1 MCIRDRSLFCEGQK
15 VKDEKGNEI
24 YLPNK
29 WDDFCERFSREQH
42 LPHEHNG
49 MFYTGSF
56 GGDGGYPV
64 TVEIKNGQVAWAKVN
79 FSGRGSRLD
88 ELEYTYEKT
97 NVEKSRKQGRLVREA
112 V

>member
-1 MCIRDRSLFCEGQK
+1 
-15 VKDEKGNEI
+15 
-24 YLPNK
+24 
-29 WDDFCERFSREQH
+29 
-42 LPHEHNG
+42 

-79 FSGRGSRLD
+79 FSGSWSRLN
-88 ELEYTYEKT
+88 EIEYTYERA
-97 NVEKSRKQGRLVREA
+97 NVEESRKQGRLVMEA